1 MTRKIIRQEKESIT
15 IVVVDKSNI
24 IFNFICGVARELD
37 KTRVSLNDV
46 LTRAQDMKTKYG
58 INFDLLTIKQELR
71 NYNSIPKNN
80 WSK

>member
-1 MTRKIIRQEKESIT
+1 MTRKIRRQETKVC
-15 IVVVDKSNI
+15 IVPVKQPNI

-58 INFDLLTIKQELR
+58 INFDLNILQKELR